1 MSREQRGP
9 NEKLGTVLALAGI
22 SNAGLA
28 RRVND
33 LGAQRGLTLRYD
45 KTSVARWV
53 SKGMVPQGAAP
64 HLIAAAIGAKL
75 GRPVPLHEIGLA
87 DADPAPEVGLAFPR
101 DVAEAVRSATELY
114 RLDLAGRRAGSG
126 GIWQSLAGSFSV
138 SAYATPAS
146 RWLISPADPSVERDA
161 NAARTAV
168 LGPQGTTEGA
178 RTGAGAHGAPGRAA
192 GSSDVETTTESSTT
206 APAASS
212 TEPSPTPDTADGAA
226 HGTPDAGGYSRVPA
240 GPAETP
246 GSRRQSG
253 PPAAAGARPAAGAQ
267 AADPPGPGT
276 PAPGSPRTA
285 SIPTQPGPQNT
296 SASGTAASAS
306 ARAVRSDRAA
316 KAAPAP
322 SAPPRRGGG
331 GASTGTGTGTLAPP
345 VTSDISPLRV
355 GHSDV
360 AKLREAAQDA
370 RRWDSKY
377 GGGDWRSSMVPECL
391 RVDAA
396 PLLLG
401 SYSDEV
407 GRALFGAAAE
417 LTRLAGWMA
426 FDTGQQEAAQ
436 RYYIQALRL
445 ARAAADVPLGGYVLA
460 SMSLQATY
468 RGFAD
473 EGVDL
478 AQAAVERNRGLATA
492 RTMSFFRLVEARA
505 HAKAND
511 APAAGAA
518 LKAAEGWLERSRDG
532 DADPSWLGFYSY
544 DRFAADA
551 AECHLD
557 LKAPRQVRRFTE
569 QALSRP
575 TEEFV
580 RSHGLRLVV
589 SAVAEL
595 ESGNLDA
602 ACAAGT
608 RAVEVAGRISSAR
621 TTEYVRDLL
630 HRLEPYG
637 HEPRVAEL
645 RERARPLLVAP
656 A

>member
-64 HLIAAAIGAKL
+64 HLIAAAIGQKL

-101 DVAEAVRSATELY
+101 DVGEAVRSATDLY
-114 RLDLAGRRAGSG
+114 RLDLAGRRAGGG
-126 GIWQSLAGSFSV
+126 GIWQSLAGSFAV

-146 RWLISPADPSVERDA
+146 RWLITPADPSVEREA
-161 NAARTAV
+161 PR
-168 LGPQGTTEGA
+168 PP
-178 RTGAGAHGAPGRAA
+178 GAGIT
-192 GSSDVETTTESSTT
+192 V
-206 APAASS
+206 
-212 TEPSPTPDTADGAA
+212 
-226 HGTPDAGGYSRVPA
+226 
-240 GPAETP
+240 
-246 GSRRQSG
+246 
-253 PPAAAGARPAAGAQ
+253 AGA
-267 AADPPGPGT
+267 
-276 PAPGSPRTA
+276 S
-285 SIPTQPGPQNT
+285 
-296 SASGTAASAS
+296 
-306 ARAVRSDRAA
+306 
-316 KAAPAP
+316 
-322 SAPPRRGGG
+322 
-331 GASTGTGTGTLAPP
+331 STGTGTAAAAATPP
-345 VTSDISPLRV
+345 EYVRV

-360 AKLREAAQDA
+360 AKLREAAEDA

-396 PLLLG
+396 PLLLA

-407 GRALFGAAAE
+407 GRALFGATAE

-478 AQAAVERNRGLATA
+478 AQAALERNRGLATA

-505 HAKAND
+505 HAKAGD
-511 APAAGAA
+511 GVAAAAA
-518 LKAAEGWLERSRDG
+518 LKSAEGWLERSREGDG
-532 DADPSWLGFYSY
+532 DPTWLGFYSY
-544 DRFAADA
+544 DRFCADA
-551 AECHLD
+551 AECYSD
-557 LKAPRQVRRFTE
+557 LKAPREVRRFTE

-637 HEPRVAEL
+637 DEPRVMEL

-656 A
+656 V

>member
-1 MSREQRGP
+1 MSREFREP
-9 NEKLGTVLALAGI
+9 NEKLGAVLALAGI

-101 DVAEAVRSATELY
+101 DVGAAVRSATDLY
-114 RLDLAGRRAGSG
+114 RLDLAGRRGGG

-146 RWLISPADPSVERDA
+146 RWLISPADSSVAREPSPARDPGA
-161 NAARTAV
+161 T
-168 LGPQGTTEGA
+168 GPASGGA
-178 RTGAGAHGAPGRAA
+178 RTTA
-192 GSSDVETTTESSTT
+192 T
-206 APAASS
+206 APTAA
-212 TEPSPTPDTADGAA
+212 
-226 HGTPDAGGYSRVPA
+226 PA
-240 GPAETP
+240 T
-246 GSRRQSG
+246 RRT
-253 PPAAAGARPAAGAQ
+253 
-267 AADPPGPGT
+267 PGT
-276 PAPGSPRTA
+276 PAQGVVP
-285 SIPTQPGPQNT
+285 
-296 SASGTAASAS
+296 
-306 ARAVRSDRAA
+306 ARPETET
-316 KAAPAP
+316 AAPA
-322 SAPPRRGGG
+322 APAAAATAQG
-331 GASTGTGTGTLAPP
+331 P
-345 VTSDISPLRV
+345 VVVLPGLSPQRV

-360 AKLREAAQDA
+360 TKLREAAEDA

-407 GRALFGAAAE
+407 GRALFGATAE

-468 RGFAD
+468 RDFPD

-505 HAKAND
+505 HAKAGD
-511 APAAGAA
+511 SAAAGSA
-518 LKAAEGWLERSRDG
+518 LRAAEGWLERSREG
-532 DADPSWLGFYSY
+532 DPDPTWLGFYSY

-551 AECHLD
+551 AECYRD
-557 LKAPRQVRRFTE
+557 LKLPRQVRRFTE

-575 TEEFV
+575 TEEYV

-637 HEPRVAEL
+637 DEPRVAEL
-645 RERARPLLVAP
+645 RERARPLLVTP

>member
-9 NEKLGTVLALAGI
+9 NEKLGTVLGLAGI

-64 HLIAAAIGAKL
+64 HLIAAAIGQKL

-101 DVAEAVRSATELY
+101 DIGEAVRSATDLY
-114 RLDLAGRRAGSG
+114 RLDLAGRRTGG
-126 GIWQSLAGSFSV
+126 GIWQSLAGSFAV
-138 SAYATPAS
+138 SAYATPTS
-146 RWLISPADPSVERDA
+146 RWLITPADPSVERDA
-161 NAARTAV
+161 PR
-168 LGPQGTTEGA
+168 P
-178 RTGAGAHGAPGRAA
+178 AGAPR
-192 GSSDVETTTESSTT
+192 
-206 APAASS
+206 
-212 TEPSPTPDTADGAA
+212 
-226 HGTPDAGGYSRVPA
+226 
-240 GPAETP
+240 
-246 GSRRQSG
+246 
-253 PPAAAGARPAAGAQ
+253 
-267 AADPPGPGT
+267 PGT
-276 PAPGSPRTA
+276 VAEHA
-285 SIPTQPGPQNT
+285 
-296 SASGTAASAS
+296 
-306 ARAVRSDRAA
+306 
-316 KAAPAP
+316 
-322 SAPPRRGGG
+322 
-331 GASTGTGTGTLAPP
+331 
-345 VTSDISPLRV
+345 RV

-360 AKLREAAQDA
+360 AKLREAAEDA

-407 GRALFGAAAE
+407 GRALFGATAE

-478 AQAAVERNRGLATA
+478 AQAALERNRGLATA

-505 HAKAND
+505 HAKAGD
-511 APAAGAA
+511 GAAAATA
-518 LKAAEGWLERSRDG
+518 LKASEGWLERSRDG
-532 DADPSWLGFYSY
+532 DGDPSWLGFYSY
-544 DRFAADA
+544 DRFCADA
-551 AECHLD
+551 AECYRD
-557 LKAPRQVRRFTE
+557 LRMPREVRRFTE

-580 RSHGLRLVV
+580 RSHGLRLIV

-637 HEPRVAEL
+637 DEPRVMEL

>member
-9 NEKLGTVLALAGI
+9 NEKLGAVLALAGI

-64 HLIAAAIGAKL
+64 HLIAAAIGQKL

-101 DVAEAVRSATELY
+101 DVGQAVKSATELY

-126 GIWQSLAGSFSV
+126 GIWQSLAGSFAV

-146 RWLISPADPSVERDA
+146 RWLITPADSSV
-161 NAARTAV
+161 AR
-168 LGPQGTTEGA
+168 E
-178 RTGAGAHGAPGRAA
+178 A
-192 GSSDVETTTESSTT
+192 GS
-206 APAASS
+206 
-212 TEPSPTPDTADGAA
+212 
-226 HGTPDAGGYSRVPA
+226 
-240 GPAETP
+240 AE
-246 GSRRQSG
+246 GSG
-253 PPAAAGARPAAGAQ
+253 
-267 AADPPGPGT
+267 
-276 PAPGSPRTA
+276 A
-285 SIPTQPGPQNT
+285 SI
-296 SASGTAASAS
+296 
-306 ARAVRSDRAA
+306 
-316 KAAPAP
+316 K
-322 SAPPRRGGG
+322 
-331 GASTGTGTGTLAPP
+331 
-345 VTSDISPLRV
+345 V

-360 AKLREAAQDA
+360 QKLREAAEDA

-391 RVDAA
+391 RVEAA

-407 GRALFGAAAE
+407 GRALFGASAE

-468 RGFAD
+468 RGFGD

-478 AQAAVERNRGLATA
+478 AQAALERNRGLATA

-505 HAKAND
+505 HARAGD
-511 APAAGAA
+511 AQAAGTA
-518 LKAAEGWLERSRDG
+518 LKAAEGWLERSRPG
-532 DADPSWLGFYSY
+532 DNDPSWLGFYGY

-551 AECHLD
+551 AECYRD

-569 QALSRP
+569 QALSKP

-602 ACAAGT
+602 ACEQGV

-621 TTEYVRDLL
+621 TTEYVKDLL

-637 HEPRVAEL
+637 DEPRVVEL
-645 RERARPLLVAP
+645 RERARPLLMAP

>member
-9 NEKLGTVLALAGI
+9 NEKLGAVLALAGI

-64 HLIAAAIGAKL
+64 HLIAAAIGQKL

-101 DVAEAVRSATELY
+101 DVGQAVRSATELY
-114 RLDLAGRRAGSG
+114 RLDLAGRRSGAG
-126 GIWQSLAGSFSV
+126 GIWQSLAGSFAV

-146 RWLISPADPSVERDA
+146 RWLITPADSSVAREA
-161 NAARTAV
+161 NHN
-168 LGPQGTTEGA
+168 EGS
-178 RTGAGAHGAPGRAA
+178 GAPL
-192 GSSDVETTTESSTT
+192 
-206 APAASS
+206 
-212 TEPSPTPDTADGAA
+212 
-226 HGTPDAGGYSRVPA
+226 
-240 GPAETP
+240 
-246 GSRRQSG
+246 
-253 PPAAAGARPAAGAQ
+253 
-267 AADPPGPGT
+267 
-276 PAPGSPRTA
+276 
-285 SIPTQPGPQNT
+285 
-296 SASGTAASAS
+296 
-306 ARAVRSDRAA
+306 
-316 KAAPAP
+316 K
-322 SAPPRRGGG
+322 
-331 GASTGTGTGTLAPP
+331 
-345 VTSDISPLRV
+345 V

-360 AKLREAAQDA
+360 QKLREAAEDA

-391 RVDAA
+391 RVEAA

-401 SYSDEV
+401 AYTDEV
-407 GRALFGAAAE
+407 GRALFGASAE

-468 RGFAD
+468 RGFGD

-478 AQAAVERNRGLATA
+478 AQAALERNRGLATA

-505 HAKAND
+505 HARAGD
-511 APAAGAA
+511 AVAAGAA

-532 DADPSWLGFYSY
+532 DNDPSWLGFYSY

-551 AECHLD
+551 AECYRD

-569 QALSRP
+569 QALSKP

-602 ACAAGT
+602 ACEQGV

-621 TTEYVRDLL
+621 TTEYVKDLL

-637 HEPRVAEL
+637 DEPRVVEL
-645 RERARPLLVAP
+645 RERARPLLMAP

>member
-101 DVAEAVRSATELY
+101 DVGEAVRSATELY

-146 RWLISPADPSVERDA
+146 RWLISPADPSVARA
-161 NAARTAV
+161 SVAAEAAL
-168 LGPQGTTEGA
+168 LGTQGA
-178 RTGAGAHGAPGRAA
+178 RG
-192 GSSDVETTTESSTT
+192 
-206 APAASS
+206 
-212 TEPSPTPDTADGAA
+212 
-226 HGTPDAGGYSRVPA
+226 
-240 GPAETP
+240 
-246 GSRRQSG
+246 
-253 PPAAAGARPAAGAQ
+253 AAGAQ
-267 AADPPGPGT
+267 GASSASDAVAPSGASARQSPPGTALVPGQAGASA
-276 PAPGSPRTA
+276 APGQGGQPVPGHSA
-285 SIPTQPGPQNT
+285 SIPAQPGPD
-296 SASGTAASAS
+296 SAH
-306 ARAVRSDRAA
+306 
-316 KAAPAP
+316 
-322 SAPPRRGGG
+322 
-331 GASTGTGTGTLAPP
+331 TG
-345 VTSDISPLRV
+345 SPLRV

-360 AKLREAAQDA
+360 SKLREAAQDA

-505 HAKAND
+505 HAKASD

-637 HEPRVAEL
+637 DEPRVVEL

>member
-9 NEKLGTVLALAGI
+9 NEKLGAVLALAGI

-64 HLIAAAIGAKL
+64 HLIAAAIGQKL

-101 DVAEAVRSATELY
+101 DVGQAVRSATDLY

-126 GIWQSLAGSFSV
+126 GIWQSLAGSFAV

-146 RWLISPADPSVERDA
+146 RWLITPADSSV
-161 NAARTAV
+161 AREV
-168 LGPQGTTEGA
+168 HLVEES
-178 RTGAGAHGAPGRAA
+178 GAPL
-192 GSSDVETTTESSTT
+192 
-206 APAASS
+206 
-212 TEPSPTPDTADGAA
+212 
-226 HGTPDAGGYSRVPA
+226 
-240 GPAETP
+240 
-246 GSRRQSG
+246 
-253 PPAAAGARPAAGAQ
+253 
-267 AADPPGPGT
+267 
-276 PAPGSPRTA
+276 
-285 SIPTQPGPQNT
+285 
-296 SASGTAASAS
+296 
-306 ARAVRSDRAA
+306 
-316 KAAPAP
+316 K
-322 SAPPRRGGG
+322 
-331 GASTGTGTGTLAPP
+331 
-345 VTSDISPLRV
+345 V

-360 AKLREAAQDA
+360 QKLREAAEDA

-391 RVDAA
+391 RVEAA

-407 GRALFGAAAE
+407 GRALFGASAE

-468 RGFAD
+468 RGFGD

-478 AQAAVERNRGLATA
+478 AQAALERNRGLATA

-505 HAKAND
+505 HARAGD
-511 APAAGAA
+511 AHAAGAA
-518 LKAAEGWLERSRDG
+518 LKASEGWLERSRDG
-532 DADPSWLGFYSY
+532 DHDPSWLGFYSY

-551 AECHLD
+551 AECYRD

-602 ACAAGT
+602 ACEQGV

-621 TTEYVRDLL
+621 TTEYVKDLL

-637 HEPRVAEL
+637 DEPRVVEL
-645 RERARPLLVAP
+645 RERARPLLMTP

>member
-1 MSREQRGP
+1 MSRELREP
-9 NEKLGTVLALAGI
+9 NEKLGAVLALAGI

-101 DVAEAVRSATELY
+101 DVGAAVRSATDLY
-114 RLDLAGRRAGSG
+114 RLDLAGRRGGG

-138 SAYATPAS
+138 AAYATPAS
-146 RWLISPADPSVERDA
+146 RWLISPADGSV
-161 NAARTAV
+161 AR
-168 LGPQGTTEGA
+168 E
-178 RTGAGAHGAPGRAA
+178 
-192 GSSDVETTTESSTT
+192 
-206 APAASS
+206 PA
-212 TEPSPTPDTADGAA
+212 GAA
-226 HGTPDAGGYSRVPA
+226 HGPSAT
-240 GPAETP
+240 
-246 GSRRQSG
+246 
-253 PPAAAGARPAAGAQ
+253 AAG
-267 AADPPGPGT
+267 T
-276 PAPGSPRTA
+276 TA
-285 SIPTQPGPQNT
+285 T
-296 SASGTAASAS
+296 SGTAATTTTAKT
-306 ARAVRSDRAA
+306 AA
-316 KAAPAP
+316 TTATTTTAQPSPEGRGTAPPAEPAAGLPAGPPADPLPAP
-322 SAPPRRGGG
+322 PSTVVPAQPSAETPRDHGQ
-331 GASTGTGTGTLAPP
+331 
-345 VTSDISPLRV
+345 RV

-360 AKLREAAQDA
+360 TKLREAAEDA

-401 SYSDEV
+401 SYTDEV
-407 GRALFGAAAE
+407 GRALFGATAE

-468 RGFAD
+468 RDFPD

-505 HAKAND
+505 HAKAGD
-511 APAAGAA
+511 SAAAGAA
-518 LKAAEGWLERSRDG
+518 LRAAEGWLERARDG
-532 DADPSWLGFYSY
+532 DPDPSWLGFYSY

-551 AECHLD
+551 AECYRD
-557 LKAPRQVRRFTE
+557 LKLPGRYGASPSRRCPGRPR
-569 QALSRP
+569 S
-575 TEEFV
+575 
-580 RSHGLRLVV
+580 S
-589 SAVAEL
+589 
-595 ESGNLDA
+595 SG
-602 ACAAGT
+602 
-608 RAVEVAGRISSAR
+608 R
-621 TTEYVRDLL
+621 T
-630 HRLEPYG
+630 G
-637 HEPRVAEL
+637 CGWW
-645 RERARPLLVAP
+645 
-656 A
+656 

>member
-64 HLIAAAIGAKL
+64 HLIAAAIGQKL

-101 DVAEAVRSATELY
+101 DVGEAVRSATDLY
-114 RLDLAGRRAGSG
+114 RLDLAGRRAGGG
-126 GIWQSLAGSFSV
+126 GIWQSLAGSFAV

-146 RWLISPADPSVERDA
+146 RWLITPADPSVEREA
-161 NAARTAV
+161 PRPPGA
-168 LGPQGTTEGA
+168 GTTG
-178 RTGAGAHGAPGRAA
+178 
-192 GSSDVETTTESSTT
+192 
-206 APAASS
+206 
-212 TEPSPTPDTADGAA
+212 
-226 HGTPDAGGYSRVPA
+226 
-240 GPAETP
+240 
-246 GSRRQSG
+246 
-253 PPAAAGARPAAGAQ
+253 
-267 AADPPGPGT
+267 
-276 PAPGSPRTA
+276 
-285 SIPTQPGPQNT
+285 
-296 SASGTAASAS
+296 
-306 ARAVRSDRAA
+306 
-316 KAAPAP
+316 
-322 SAPPRRGGG
+322 GGG
-331 GASTGTGTGTLAPP
+331 GAMGGASTASAGTEH
-345 VTSDISPLRV
+345 VRV

-360 AKLREAAQDA
+360 AKLREAAEDA

-396 PLLLG
+396 PLLLA

-407 GRALFGAAAE
+407 GRALFGATAE

-478 AQAAVERNRGLATA
+478 AQAALERNRGLATA

-505 HAKAND
+505 HAKAGD
-511 APAAGAA
+511 GVAAAAA
-518 LKAAEGWLERSRDG
+518 LKSAEGWLERSREGDG
-532 DADPSWLGFYSY
+532 DPTWLGFYSY
-544 DRFAADA
+544 DRFCADA
-551 AECHLD
+551 AECYSD
-557 LKAPRQVRRFTE
+557 LKAPREVRRFTE

-637 HEPRVAEL
+637 DEPRVMEL

>member
-1 MSREQRGP
+1 MSREPRGP

-64 HLIAAAIGAKL
+64 HLIAAAIGSKL

-101 DVAEAVRSATELY
+101 DIGQAVRSATELY
-114 RLDLAGRRAGSG
+114 RLDLAGRRGG
-126 GIWQSLAGSFSV
+126 VGIWQSLAGSFSV

-146 RWLISPADPSVERDA
+146 RWLISPADSSVAREPKDA
-161 NAARTAV
+161 ED
-168 LGPQGTTEGA
+168 GTT
-178 RTGAGAHGAPGRAA
+178 
-192 GSSDVETTTESSTT
+192 
-206 APAASS
+206 AAS
-212 TEPSPTPDTADGAA
+212 T
-226 HGTPDAGGYSRVPA
+226 
-240 GPAETP
+240 
-246 GSRRQSG
+246 
-253 PPAAAGARPAAGAQ
+253 
-267 AADPPGPGT
+267 
-276 PAPGSPRTA
+276 
-285 SIPTQPGPQNT
+285 
-296 SASGTAASAS
+296 SGTAAPDAI
-306 ARAVRSDRAA
+306 
-316 KAAPAP
+316 
-322 SAPPRRGGG
+322 PPQ
-331 GASTGTGTGTLAPP
+331 
-345 VTSDISPLRV
+345 RV

-360 AKLREAAQDA
+360 TKLREAAEDA

-407 GRALFGAAAE
+407 GRSLFGATAE

-478 AQAAVERNRGLATA
+478 AQAALERNRGLATA

-505 HAKAND
+505 QAKSGD
-511 APAAGAA
+511 GPACGAA
-518 LKAAEGWLERSRDG
+518 LKSSEGWLERSRAG
-532 DADPSWLGFYSY
+532 DPDPSWLDFYSHE
-544 DRFAADA
+544 RFAADA
-551 AECHLD
+551 AECYRD
-557 LKAPRQVRRFTE
+557 LRLPRQVRRFTE
-569 QALSRP
+569 QALARP

-602 ACAAGT
+602 ACAAG
-608 RAVEVAGRISSAR
+608 A
-621 TTEYVRDLL
+621 
-630 HRLEPYG
+630 
-637 HEPRVAEL
+637 
-645 RERARPLLVAP
+645 
-656 A
+656 

>member
-64 HLIAAAIGAKL
+64 HLIAAAIGQKL

-101 DVAEAVRSATELY
+101 DVGEAVRSATDLY
-114 RLDLAGRRAGSG
+114 RLDLAGRRAGGG
-126 GIWQSLAGSFSV
+126 GIWQSLAGSFAV

-146 RWLISPADPSVERDA
+146 RWLITPADPSVEREA
-161 NAARTAV
+161 PRPGV
-168 LGPQGTTEGA
+168 
-178 RTGAGAHGAPGRAA
+178 GAGL
-192 GSSDVETTTESSTT
+192 
-206 APAASS
+206 
-212 TEPSPTPDTADGAA
+212 
-226 HGTPDAGGYSRVPA
+226 
-240 GPAETP
+240 
-246 GSRRQSG
+246 
-253 PPAAAGARPAAGAQ
+253 
-267 AADPPGPGT
+267 
-276 PAPGSPRTA
+276 TA
-285 SIPTQPGPQNT
+285 S
-296 SASGTAASAS
+296 
-306 ARAVRSDRAA
+306 
-316 KAAPAP
+316 APEH
-322 SAPPRRGGG
+322 
-331 GASTGTGTGTLAPP
+331 T
-345 VTSDISPLRV
+345 RV

-360 AKLREAAQDA
+360 AKLREAAEDA

-407 GRALFGAAAE
+407 GRNLFGATAE

-478 AQAAVERNRGLATA
+478 AQAALERNRGLATA

-505 HAKAND
+505 HAKAGD
-511 APAAGAA
+511 GVAAAAA
-518 LKAAEGWLERSRDG
+518 LKSAEGWLERSREG
-532 DADPSWLGFYSY
+532 DADPTWLGFYSY
-544 DRFAADA
+544 DRFCADA
-551 AECHLD
+551 AECYRD
-557 LKAPRQVRRFTE
+557 LRMPREVRRFTE

-637 HEPRVAEL
+637 DEPRVMEL
-645 RERARPLLVAP
+645 RERARPLLVTP

>member
-9 NEKLGTVLALAGI
+9 NDKLGAVLALAGI

-64 HLIAAAIGAKL
+64 HLIAAAIGQKL

-101 DVAEAVRSATELY
+101 DVGQAVKSATELY
-114 RLDLAGRRAGSG
+114 RLDLAGRRAGGG
-126 GIWQSLAGSFSV
+126 GIWQSLAGSFAV

-146 RWLISPADPSVERDA
+146 RWLIAPADSSVERES
-161 NAARTAV
+161 
-168 LGPQGTTEGA
+168 GFGEGA
-178 RTGAGAHGAPGRAA
+178 VV
-192 GSSDVETTTESSTT
+192 SL
-206 APAASS
+206 
-212 TEPSPTPDTADGAA
+212 
-226 HGTPDAGGYSRVPA
+226 
-240 GPAETP
+240 
-246 GSRRQSG
+246 
-253 PPAAAGARPAAGAQ
+253 
-267 AADPPGPGT
+267 
-276 PAPGSPRTA
+276 
-285 SIPTQPGPQNT
+285 
-296 SASGTAASAS
+296 
-306 ARAVRSDRAA
+306 
-316 KAAPAP
+316 K
-322 SAPPRRGGG
+322 
-331 GASTGTGTGTLAPP
+331 
-345 VTSDISPLRV
+345 V

-360 AKLREAAQDA
+360 QKLREAAEDA

-391 RVDAA
+391 RVEAA

-401 SYSDEV
+401 AYSDEV
-407 GRALFGAAAE
+407 GRALFGASAE

-468 RGFAD
+468 RGFGD
-473 EGVDL
+473 EGIDL
-478 AQAAVERNRGLATA
+478 AQAALERNRGLATA
-492 RTMSFFRLVEARA
+492 RTMSFFRLIEARA
-505 HAKAND
+505 HARAGD
-511 APAAGAA
+511 AQAAGAA
-518 LKAAEGWLERSRDG
+518 LKAAEGWLERARDG
-532 DADPSWLGFYSY
+532 DNDPSWLGFYSY

-551 AECHLD
+551 AECYRD

-602 ACAAGT
+602 ACEQGV

-637 HEPRVAEL
+637 DEPRVVEL
-645 RERARPLLVAP
+645 RERARPLLMAP

>member
-1 MSREQRGP
+1 MSREPRGP

-64 HLIAAAIGAKL
+64 HLIAAAIGSKL

-101 DVAEAVRSATELY
+101 DIGQAVRSATELY
-114 RLDLAGRRAGSG
+114 RLDLAGRRGG
-126 GIWQSLAGSFSV
+126 VGIWQSLAGSFSV

-146 RWLISPADPSVERDA
+146 RWLISPADSSVAREPKDA
-161 NAARTAV
+161 
-168 LGPQGTTEGA
+168 E
-178 RTGAGAHGAPGRAA
+178 
-192 GSSDVETTTESSTT
+192 
-206 APAASS
+206 
-212 TEPSPTPDTADGAA
+212 DGA
-226 HGTPDAGGYSRVPA
+226 
-240 GPAETP
+240 
-246 GSRRQSG
+246 
-253 PPAAAGARPAAGAQ
+253 
-267 AADPPGPGT
+267 
-276 PAPGSPRTA
+276 
-285 SIPTQPGPQNT
+285 
-296 SASGTAASAS
+296 TAASA
-306 ARAVRSDRAA
+306 A
-316 KAAPAP
+316 
-322 SAPPRRGGG
+322 G
-331 GASTGTGTGTLAPP
+331 GAA
-345 VTSDISPLRV
+345 DAIQPLRV

-360 AKLREAAQDA
+360 TKLREAAEDA

-407 GRALFGAAAE
+407 GRSLFGATAE

-478 AQAAVERNRGLATA
+478 AQAALERNRGLATA

-505 HAKAND
+505 QAN
-511 APAAGAA
+511 
-518 LKAAEGWLERSRDG
+518 
-532 DADPSWLGFYSY
+532 
-544 DRFAADA
+544 
-551 AECHLD
+551 
-557 LKAPRQVRRFTE
+557 
-569 QALSRP
+569 
-575 TEEFV
+575 
-580 RSHGLRLVV
+580 
-589 SAVAEL
+589 
-595 ESGNLDA
+595 
-602 ACAAGT
+602 
-608 RAVEVAGRISSAR
+608 
-621 TTEYVRDLL
+621 
-630 HRLEPYG
+630 
-637 HEPRVAEL
+637 
-645 RERARPLLVAP
+645 
-656 A
+656 

>member
-1 MSREQRGP
+1 MSRELREP
-9 NEKLGTVLALAGI
+9 NEKLGAVLALAGI

-101 DVAEAVRSATELY
+101 DVGAAVRSATDLY
-114 RLDLAGRRAGSG
+114 RLDLAGRRGGG
-126 GIWQSLAGSFSV
+126 GIWQSLAGSFAV

-146 RWLISPADPSVERDA
+146 RWLISPADGSV
-161 NAARTAV
+161 AREPARPAQGAGGQGT
-168 LGPQGTTEGA
+168 GPQGAGGQSPNGQGA
-178 RTGAGAHGAPGRAA
+178 QGNHGSGGQGAGRQGTAGRGPGR
-192 GSSDVETTTESSTT
+192 ETV
-206 APAASS
+206 ASRDS
-212 TEPSPTPDTADGAA
+212 ASVPVPT
-226 HGTPDAGGYSRVPA
+226 
-240 GPAETP
+240 
-246 GSRRQSG
+246 SG
-253 PPAAAGARPAAGAQ
+253 PV
-267 AADPPGPGT
+267 PGVAPGT
-276 PAPGSPRTA
+276 PPG
-285 SIPTQPGPQNT
+285 GL
-296 SASGTAASAS
+296 
-306 ARAVRSDRAA
+306 
-316 KAAPAP
+316 PAP
-322 SAPPRRGGG
+322 SSTVVPAQPSGETPHAPPTALSD
-331 GASTGTGTGTLAPP
+331 ASPQ
-345 VTSDISPLRV
+345 RV

-360 AKLREAAQDA
+360 TKLREAAEDA

-401 SYSDEV
+401 HYTDEV
-407 GRALFGAAAE
+407 GRALFGATAE

-468 RGFAD
+468 RDFPD

-505 HAKAND
+505 HAKAGD
-511 APAAGAA
+511 SAAAGAA
-518 LKAAEGWLERSRDG
+518 LRASEGWLERAREG
-532 DADPSWLGFYSY
+532 DPDPTWLGFYSY

-551 AECHLD
+551 AECYRD
-557 LKAPRQVRRFTE
+557 LKLPRQVRRFTE

-575 TEEFV
+575 TEEYV

-608 RAVEVAGRISSAR
+608 RAVEVAGRITSAR

-637 HEPRVAEL
+637 DEPRVAEL

>member
-1 MSREQRGP
+1 MSRDTRGP

-64 HLIAAAIGAKL
+64 HLIAAAIGSKL

-101 DVAEAVRSATELY
+101 DVNAAVRSATELY
-114 RLDLAGRRAGSG
+114 RLDLAGRRAGGG
-126 GIWQSLAGSFSV
+126 GIWQSLAGSFAV

-146 RWLISPADPSVERDA
+146 RWLISPADSSVARGVPEADTGRGGPHDTEADTGPGGGPSGPAVAAVGTPGVVGVSARD
-161 NAARTAV
+161 
-168 LGPQGTTEGA
+168 
-178 RTGAGAHGAPGRAA
+178 RAA
-192 GSSDVETTTESSTT
+192 GKEDSKD
-206 APAASS
+206 
-212 TEPSPTPDTADGAA
+212 
-226 HGTPDAGGYSRVPA
+226 
-240 GPAETP
+240 
-246 GSRRQSG
+246 
-253 PPAAAGARPAAGAQ
+253 
-267 AADPPGPGT
+267 
-276 PAPGSPRTA
+276 PAPGGDPL
-285 SIPTQPGPQNT
+285 PQH
-296 SASGTAASAS
+296 
-306 ARAVRSDRAA
+306 
-316 KAAPAP
+316 
-322 SAPPRRGGG
+322 
-331 GASTGTGTGTLAPP
+331 
-345 VTSDISPLRV
+345 V

-360 AKLREAAQDA
+360 SKLREAAEDA

-396 PLLLG
+396 PLLLA

-407 GRALFGAAAE
+407 GRALFGATAE

-478 AQAAVERNRGLATA
+478 AQAALERNRGLATA

-505 HAKAND
+505 QAKAGEGR
-511 APAAGAA
+511 ACEVA
-518 LKAAEGWLERSRDG
+518 LKASEGWLERSREG
-532 DADPSWLGFYSY
+532 DPDPSWLDFYSY
-544 DRFAADA
+544 ERFAADA
-551 AECHLD
+551 AECYRD
-557 LKAPRQVRRFTE
+557 LRLPRQVRRFTE

-637 HEPRVAEL
+637 DEPRVVEL

-656 A
+656 V

>member
-1 MSREQRGP
+1 MSRDIRGP

-64 HLIAAAIGAKL
+64 HLIAAAIAGKL

-101 DVAEAVRSATELY
+101 DVGAAVRSATELY
-114 RLDLAGRRAGSG
+114 RLDLAGRRGGG

-146 RWLISPADPSVERDA
+146 RWLISPADSSVAREATELREVRDG
-161 NAARTAV
+161 N
-168 LGPQGTTEGA
+168 GS
-178 RTGAGAHGAPGRAA
+178 TGVKDGAPG
-192 GSSDVETTTESSTT
+192 T
-206 APAASS
+206 
-212 TEPSPTPDTADGAA
+212 DT
-226 HGTPDAGGYSRVPA
+226 VP
-240 GPAETP
+240 
-246 GSRRQSG
+246 
-253 PPAAAGARPAAGAQ
+253 
-267 AADPPGPGT
+267 
-276 PAPGSPRTA
+276 
-285 SIPTQPGPQNT
+285 
-296 SASGTAASAS
+296 
-306 ARAVRSDRAA
+306 
-316 KAAPAP
+316 
-322 SAPPRRGGG
+322 
-331 GASTGTGTGTLAPP
+331 LH
-345 VTSDISPLRV
+345 V

-360 AKLREAAQDA
+360 TKLREAAEDA

-396 PLLLG
+396 PLLLA

-407 GRALFGAAAE
+407 GRALFGATAE

-478 AQAAVERNRGLATA
+478 AQAALERNRGLATA

-505 HAKAND
+505 QAKANESR
-511 APAAGAA
+511 ACEVA
-518 LKAAEGWLERSRDG
+518 LKAAEGWLERSREG
-532 DADPSWLGFYSY
+532 DPDPSWLDFYSY
-544 DRFAADA
+544 ERFAADA
-551 AECHLD
+551 AECYRD
-557 LKAPRQVRRFTE
+557 LRLPRQVRRFTE

-575 TEEFV
+575 TEEYV

-637 HEPRVAEL
+637 DEPRVVEL

>member
-9 NEKLGTVLALAGI
+9 NEKLGAVLALAGI

-64 HLIAAAIGAKL
+64 HLIAAAIGQKL

-101 DVAEAVRSATELY
+101 DVGQAVRSATELY
-114 RLDLAGRRAGSG
+114 RLDLAGRRAGG
-126 GIWQSLAGSFSV
+126 GIWQSLAGSFAV

-146 RWLISPADPSVERDA
+146 RWLITPADSSVARD
-161 NAARTAV
+161 V
-168 LGPQGTTEGA
+168 
-178 RTGAGAHGAPGRAA
+178 
-192 GSSDVETTTESSTT
+192 
-206 APAASS
+206 
-212 TEPSPTPDTADGAA
+212 
-226 HGTPDAGGYSRVPA
+226 
-240 GPAETP
+240 GPAE
-246 GSRRQSG
+246 GS
-253 PPAAAGARPAAGAQ
+253 GA
-267 AADPPGPGT
+267 
-276 PAPGSPRTA
+276 
-285 SIPTQPGPQNT
+285 
-296 SASGTAASAS
+296 
-306 ARAVRSDRAA
+306 
-316 KAAPAP
+316 
-322 SAPPRRGGG
+322 
-331 GASTGTGTGTLAPP
+331 
-345 VTSDISPLRV
+345 PLKV

-360 AKLREAAQDA
+360 QKLREAAEDA

-391 RVDAA
+391 RVEAA

-407 GRALFGAAAE
+407 GRALFGASAE

-468 RGFAD
+468 RGFGD

-478 AQAAVERNRGLATA
+478 AQAALERNRGLATA

-505 HAKAND
+505 HARAND
-511 APAAGAA
+511 AVAAGAA
-518 LKAAEGWLERSRDG
+518 LKAAESWLERARPG
-532 DADPSWLGFYSY
+532 DSDPSWLGFYSY

-551 AECHLD
+551 AECYRD

-569 QALSRP
+569 QALSQP

-602 ACAAGT
+602 ACEQGV

-621 TTEYVRDLL
+621 TTEYVKDLL

-637 HEPRVAEL
+637 DEPRVVEL
-645 RERARPLLVAP
+645 RERARPLLVTP

>member
-1 MSREQRGP
+1 MSREPRGP

-64 HLIAAAIGAKL
+64 HLIAAAIGSKL

-101 DVAEAVRSATELY
+101 DVRAAVKAATDLY
-114 RLDLAGRRAGSG
+114 RLDLHGGRRGGG
-126 GIWQSLAGSFSV
+126 GIWQSLAGSFAV

-146 RWLISPADPSVERDA
+146 RWLITPADSSVARDPET
-161 NAARTAV
+161 AAAS
-168 LGPQGTTEGA
+168 G
-178 RTGAGAHGAPGRAA
+178 TGAGTG
-192 GSSDVETTTESSTT
+192 
-206 APAASS
+206 
-212 TEPSPTPDTADGAA
+212 ADGTGAD
-226 HGTPDAGGYSRVPA
+226 GTAGDGGSANGPDGGA
-240 GPAETP
+240 DQE
-246 GSRRQSG
+246 
-253 PPAAAGARPAAGAQ
+253 PAAA
-267 AADPPGPGT
+267 
-276 PAPGSPRTA
+276 
-285 SIPTQPGPQNT
+285 
-296 SASGTAASAS
+296 
-306 ARAVRSDRAA
+306 
-316 KAAPAP
+316 
-322 SAPPRRGGG
+322 
-331 GASTGTGTGTLAPP
+331 
-345 VTSDISPLRV
+345 LRV
-355 GHSDV
+355 GHTDV
-360 AKLREAAQDA
+360 AKLREAADEA

-401 SYSDEV
+401 AYTDEV
-407 GRALFGAAAE
+407 GRSLFGATSE

-511 APAAGAA
+511 SHACAAA
-518 LKAAEGWLERSRDG
+518 LSGAESWLERAREG
-532 DADPSWLGFYSY
+532 DADPSWLDFYSY
-544 DRFAADA
+544 DRLAADA
-551 AECHLD
+551 AECYRD

-569 QALSRP
+569 KALSKP

-602 ACAAGT
+602 ACAAGA

-637 HEPRVAEL
+637 DEPRVAEL
-645 RERARPLLVAP
+645 REQARPLLAAP

>member
-1 MSREQRGP
+1 MSREPRGP

-64 HLIAAAIGAKL
+64 HLIAAAIGSKL

-101 DVAEAVRSATELY
+101 DVAAAVKSATDLY
-114 RLDLAGRRAGSG
+114 RLDLGGRRGG
-126 GIWQSLAGSFSV
+126 GIWQTLAGSFAV
-138 SAYATPAS
+138 SAYATPTS
-146 RWLISPADPSVERDA
+146 RWLITPADSSVARDA
-161 NAARTAV
+161 DAAR
-168 LGPQGTTEGA
+168 
-178 RTGAGAHGAPGRAA
+178 AA
-192 GSSDVETTTESSTT
+192 
-206 APAASS
+206 AA
-212 TEPSPTPDTADGAA
+212 AA
-226 HGTPDAGGYSRVPA
+226 
-240 GPAETP
+240 
-246 GSRRQSG
+246 
-253 PPAAAGARPAAGAQ
+253 AAAGNGEDGRATGPAL
-267 AADPPGPGT
+267 
-276 PAPGSPRTA
+276 
-285 SIPTQPGPQNT
+285 I
-296 SASGTAASAS
+296 
-306 ARAVRSDRAA
+306 
-316 KAAPAP
+316 
-322 SAPPRRGGG
+322 
-331 GASTGTGTGTLAPP
+331 
-345 VTSDISPLRV
+345 RV
-355 GHSDV
+355 GHTDV
-360 AKLREAAQDA
+360 SKLREAADEA

-407 GRALFGAAAE
+407 GRALFGATSE

-478 AQAAVERNRGLATA
+478 AQAAIERNRGLATA

-505 HAKAND
+505 QAKAGD
-511 APAAGAA
+511 SHACGAA
-518 LKAAEGWLERSRDG
+518 LSSAEGWLERAREG
-532 DADPSWLGFYSY
+532 DQDPSWLDFYSY
-544 DRFAADA
+544 DRLAADA
-551 AECHLD
+551 AECYRD

-569 QALSRP
+569 KALSRP

-637 HEPRVAEL
+637 DEPRVAEL

>member
-64 HLIAAAIGAKL
+64 HLIAAAIGQKL

-101 DVAEAVRSATELY
+101 DVGQAVRSATELY
-114 RLDLAGRRAGSG
+114 RLDLVGRRTGG
-126 GIWQSLAGSFSV
+126 GIWQSLAGSFAV

-146 RWLISPADPSVERDA
+146 RWLITPADSSVAREVSPA
-161 NAARTAV
+161 
-168 LGPQGTTEGA
+168 EGS
-178 RTGAGAHGAPGRAA
+178 GAPL
-192 GSSDVETTTESSTT
+192 
-206 APAASS
+206 
-212 TEPSPTPDTADGAA
+212 
-226 HGTPDAGGYSRVPA
+226 
-240 GPAETP
+240 
-246 GSRRQSG
+246 
-253 PPAAAGARPAAGAQ
+253 
-267 AADPPGPGT
+267 
-276 PAPGSPRTA
+276 
-285 SIPTQPGPQNT
+285 
-296 SASGTAASAS
+296 
-306 ARAVRSDRAA
+306 
-316 KAAPAP
+316 K
-322 SAPPRRGGG
+322 
-331 GASTGTGTGTLAPP
+331 
-345 VTSDISPLRV
+345 V

-360 AKLREAAQDA
+360 QKLREAAEDA

-391 RVDAA
+391 RVEAA

-407 GRALFGAAAE
+407 GRALFGASAE

-468 RGFAD
+468 RGFGD

-478 AQAAVERNRGLATA
+478 AQAALERNRGLATA

-505 HAKAND
+505 HARASD
-511 APAAGAA
+511 AVAAGAA
-518 LKAAEGWLERSRDG
+518 LKAAESWLERARPG
-532 DADPSWLGFYSY
+532 DSDPSWLGFYSY

-551 AECHLD
+551 AECYRD

-569 QALSRP
+569 QALSKP

-602 ACAAGT
+602 ACEQGV

-621 TTEYVRDLL
+621 TTEYVKDLL

-637 HEPRVAEL
+637 DEPRVVEL
-645 RERARPLLVAP
+645 RERARPLLVTP

>member
-1 MSREQRGP
+1 MSRELREP
-9 NEKLGTVLALAGI
+9 NEKLGAVLALAGI

-101 DVAEAVRSATELY
+101 DVGAAVRSATDLY
-114 RLDLAGRRAGSG
+114 RLDLAGRRGGG

-138 SAYATPAS
+138 AAYATPAS
-146 RWLISPADPSVERDA
+146 RWLISPADSSV
-161 NAARTAV
+161 AR
-168 LGPQGTTEGA
+168 E
-178 RTGAGAHGAPGRAA
+178 
-192 GSSDVETTTESSTT
+192 
-206 APAASS
+206 
-212 TEPSPTPDTADGAA
+212 
-226 HGTPDAGGYSRVPA
+226 PA
-240 GPAETP
+240 GPA
-246 GSRRQSG
+246 GSAGPARSAHHQS
-253 PPAAAGARPAAGAQ
+253 AAATSSAHDAPAQGAPAQDAPARDLPSPQ
-267 AADPPGPGT
+267 SPKSPTPGT
-276 PAPGSPRTA
+276 PETGPRPSPKGRTTGPATGPMTAPAGRTA
-285 SIPTQPGPQNT
+285 GPPST
-296 SASGTAASAS
+296 
-306 ARAVRSDRAA
+306 VV
-316 KAAPAP
+316 PAQHGP
-322 SAPPRRGGG
+322 E
-331 GASTGTGTGTLAPP
+331 TLRDH
-345 VTSDISPLRV
+345 VQRV

-360 AKLREAAQDA
+360 TKLREAAEDA

-401 SYSDEV
+401 SYTDEV
-407 GRALFGAAAE
+407 GRALFGATAE

-468 RGFAD
+468 RDFPD

-505 HAKAND
+505 HAKAGD
-511 APAAGAA
+511 SAAAGAA
-518 LKAAEGWLERSRDG
+518 LRAAEGWLERSREG
-532 DADPSWLGFYSY
+532 DPDPTWLGFYSY

-551 AECHLD
+551 AECYRD
-557 LKAPRQVRRFTE
+557 LKLPRQVRRFTE

-575 TEEFV
+575 TEEYV

-637 HEPRVAEL
+637 DEPRVAEL

>member
-1 MSREQRGP
+1 MSRDTRGP
-9 NEKLGTVLALAGI
+9 NEKLGTILALAGI

-64 HLIAAAIGAKL
+64 HLIAAAIGSKL

-101 DVAEAVRSATELY
+101 DVGAAVRTATELY
-114 RLDLAGRRAGSG
+114 RLDLAGRRGAGG
-126 GIWQSLAGSFSV
+126 GIWQSLAGSFAV

-146 RWLISPADPSVERDA
+146 RWLISPADSSV
-161 NAARTAV
+161 ARSLPDPAD
-168 LGPQGTTEGA
+168 LKGPKEINGLNGLNGVKEIRQAQEARGGDGRGA
-178 RTGAGAHGAPGRAA
+178 
-192 GSSDVETTTESSTT
+192 D
-206 APAASS
+206 
-212 TEPSPTPDTADGAA
+212 
-226 HGTPDAGGYSRVPA
+226 
-240 GPAETP
+240 
-246 GSRRQSG
+246 
-253 PPAAAGARPAAGAQ
+253 
-267 AADPPGPGT
+267 
-276 PAPGSPRTA
+276 
-285 SIPTQPGPQNT
+285 
-296 SASGTAASAS
+296 
-306 ARAVRSDRAA
+306 
-316 KAAPAP
+316 
-322 SAPPRRGGG
+322 GGG
-331 GASTGTGTGTLAPP
+331 GTDSPP
-345 VTSDISPLRV
+345 QHV

-360 AKLREAAQDA
+360 AKLREAAEDA

-396 PLLLG
+396 PLLLA
-401 SYSDEV
+401 SYSDDV

-468 RGFAD
+468 RRFAD

-478 AQAAVERNRGLATA
+478 AQAALERNRGLATA

-505 HAKAND
+505 QAKAGESR
-511 APAAGAA
+511 ACEVA

-532 DADPSWLGFYSY
+532 DQDPSWLDFYSY
-544 DRFAADA
+544 ERFAADA
-551 AECHLD
+551 AECYRD
-557 LKAPRQVRRFTE
+557 LKLPRQVRRFTE
-569 QALSRP
+569 HALSRP

-637 HEPRVAEL
+637 DEPRVMEL

>member
-101 DVAEAVRSATELY
+101 DVGEAVRSATELY

-146 RWLISPADPSVERDA
+146 RWLISPADPSVARSS
-161 NAARTAV
+161 AAVT
-168 LGPQGTTEGA
+168 GPPPGTQGA
-178 RTGAGAHGAPGRAA
+178 RGATGAH
-192 GSSDVETTTESSTT
+192 S
-206 APAASS
+206 ASA
-212 TEPSPTPDTADGAA
+212 T
-226 HGTPDAGGYSRVPA
+226 
-240 GPAETP
+240 
-246 GSRRQSG
+246 
-253 PPAAAGARPAAGAQ
+253 AGAQ
-267 AADPPGPGT
+267 GRQGLPGT
-276 PAPGSPRTA
+276 ALAPPAQGSGAPPVPGHSLM
-285 SIPTQPGPQNT
+285 IPAQPGPE
-296 SASGTAASAS
+296 SGPDASS
-306 ARAVRSDRAA
+306 
-316 KAAPAP
+316 
-322 SAPPRRGGG
+322 
-331 GASTGTGTGTLAPP
+331 
-345 VTSDISPLRV
+345 LRV

-360 AKLREAAQDA
+360 SKLREAAQDA

-518 LKAAEGWLERSRDG
+518 LKASESWLERSRDG
-532 DADPSWLGFYSY
+532 DADPAWLGFYSY

-637 HEPRVAEL
+637 DEPRVAEL

>member
-146 RWLISPADPSVERDA
+146 RWLISPADPSVARDST
-161 NAARTAV
+161 AAEAAI
-168 LGPQGTTEGA
+168 LGTQGA
-178 RTGAGAHGAPGRAA
+178 RGARPVAGAQRTPGTPGAAAGQSAEADSGAPGAPGVA
-192 GSSDVETTTESSTT
+192 GT
-206 APAASS
+206 A
-212 TEPSPTPDTADGAA
+212 
-226 HGTPDAGGYSRVPA
+226 GTPG
-240 GPAETP
+240 
-246 GSRRQSG
+246 
-253 PPAAAGARPAAGAQ
+253 AAGALAAQ
-267 AADPPGPGT
+267 TTPVTLGT
-276 PAPGSPRTA
+276 QRTP
-285 SIPTQPGPQNT
+285 SIPAQPGPETASTPTPT
-296 SASGTAASAS
+296 SANT
-306 ARAVRSDRAA
+306 
-316 KAAPAP
+316 
-322 SAPPRRGGG
+322 
-331 GASTGTGTGTLAPP
+331 

-360 AKLREAAQDA
+360 SKLREAAQDA

-505 HAKAND
+505 HAKASD

-557 LKAPRQVRRFTE
+557 LKAPGQVRRFTE

>member
-33 LGAQRGLTLRYD
+33 LGSQRGLTLRYD

-101 DVAEAVRSATELY
+101 DVSAAVRSATELY
-114 RLDLAGRRAGSG
+114 RLDLAGRRAGGG
-126 GIWQSLAGSFSV
+126 GIWQSLAGSFAV

-146 RWLISPADPSVERDA
+146 RWLITPADSSVARDS
-161 NAARTAV
+161 TAS
-168 LGPQGTTEGA
+168 A
-178 RTGAGAHGAPGRAA
+178 
-192 GSSDVETTTESSTT
+192 ES
-206 APAASS
+206 A
-212 TEPSPTPDTADGAA
+212 
-226 HGTPDAGGYSRVPA
+226 PDA
-240 GPAETP
+240 T
-246 GSRRQSG
+246 
-253 PPAAAGARPAAGAQ
+253 
-267 AADPPGPGT
+267 
-276 PAPGSPRTA
+276 
-285 SIPTQPGPQNT
+285 
-296 SASGTAASAS
+296 
-306 ARAVRSDRAA
+306 
-316 KAAPAP
+316 
-322 SAPPRRGGG
+322 
-331 GASTGTGTGTLAPP
+331 
-345 VTSDISPLRV
+345 PLRV
-355 GHSDV
+355 GHADV
-360 AKLREAAQDA
+360 AKLREAAEDA

-401 SYSDEV
+401 SYSDDV
-407 GRALFGAAAE
+407 GRSLFGATSE

-478 AQAAVERNRGLATA
+478 AQAALERNRGLATA

-505 HAKAND
+505 HAKAGD
-511 APAAGAA
+511 AQAAGAA
-518 LKAAEGWLERSRDG
+518 LKAAEGWLERAREG
-532 DADPSWLGFYSY
+532 DPDPTWLGFYSY

-551 AECHLD
+551 AECYRD

-637 HEPRVAEL
+637 DEPRVAEL

>member
-64 HLIAAAIGAKL
+64 HLIAAAIGQKL

-101 DVAEAVRSATELY
+101 DVGEAVRSATDLY
-114 RLDLAGRRAGSG
+114 RLDLAGRRAGG
-126 GIWQSLAGSFSV
+126 GIWQSLAGSFAV

-146 RWLISPADPSVERDA
+146 RWLITPADPSVEREA
-161 NAARTAV
+161 PRPP
-168 LGPQGTTEGA
+168 GGGI
-178 RTGAGAHGAPGRAA
+178 TGAGRG
-192 GSSDVETTTESSTT
+192 
-206 APAASS
+206 
-212 TEPSPTPDTADGAA
+212 
-226 HGTPDAGGYSRVPA
+226 
-240 GPAETP
+240 
-246 GSRRQSG
+246 
-253 PPAAAGARPAAGAQ
+253 AAGAAA
-267 AADPPGPGT
+267 
-276 PAPGSPRTA
+276 TA
-285 SIPTQPGPQNT
+285 S
-296 SASGTAASAS
+296 AATEH
-306 ARAVRSDRAA
+306 V
-316 KAAPAP
+316 
-322 SAPPRRGGG
+322 
-331 GASTGTGTGTLAPP
+331 
-345 VTSDISPLRV
+345 RV

-360 AKLREAAQDA
+360 AKLREAAEDA

-407 GRALFGAAAE
+407 GRALFGATAE

-478 AQAAVERNRGLATA
+478 AQAALERNRGLATA

-505 HAKAND
+505 HAKAGD
-511 APAAGAA
+511 GVAAAAA
-518 LKAAEGWLERSRDG
+518 LKSAEGWLERSREGDG
-532 DADPSWLGFYSY
+532 DPTWLGFYSY
-544 DRFAADA
+544 DRFCADA
-551 AECHLD
+551 AECYSD
-557 LKAPRQVRRFTE
+557 LKAPHEVRRFTE

-630 HRLEPYG
+630 HRLEAYG
-637 HEPRVAEL
+637 DEPRVMEL
-645 RERARPLLVAP
+645 RERARPLLVTP

>member
-9 NEKLGTVLALAGI
+9 NDKLGTVLALAGI

-101 DVAEAVRSATELY
+101 DVGEAVRSATELY

-146 RWLISPADPSVERDA
+146 RWLISPADPSVARA
-161 NAARTAV
+161 STAAVAAI
-168 LGPQGTTEGA
+168 LGTHGTPGARGASGAQGTST
-178 RTGAGAHGAPGRAA
+178 APGSPLPP
-192 GSSDVETTTESSTT
+192 GSHEQRSGSGSVPAPDASGRPT
-206 APAASS
+206 APAAGHH
-212 TEPSPTPDTADGAA
+212 T
-226 HGTPDAGGYSRVPA
+226 PA
-240 GPAETP
+240 G
-246 GSRRQSG
+246 
-253 PPAAAGARPAAGAQ
+253 AGASLL
-267 AADPPGPGT
+267 PGHGL
-276 PAPGSPRTA
+276 
-285 SIPTQPGPQNT
+285 SIPVQPGPD
-296 SASGTAASAS
+296 SAH
-306 ARAVRSDRAA
+306 AV
-316 KAAPAP
+316 
-322 SAPPRRGGG
+322 
-331 GASTGTGTGTLAPP
+331 
-345 VTSDISPLRV
+345 SPLRV

-360 AKLREAAQDA
+360 SKLREAAQDA

-637 HEPRVAEL
+637 DEPRVIEL

>member
-9 NEKLGTVLALAGI
+9 NEKLGAVLALAGI

-64 HLIAAAIGAKL
+64 HLIAAAIGQKL

-101 DVAEAVRSATELY
+101 DVAQAVKSATELY

-126 GIWQSLAGSFSV
+126 GIWQSLAGSFAV

-146 RWLISPADPSVERDA
+146 RWLITPADSSV
-161 NAARTAV
+161 AR
-168 LGPQGTTEGA
+168 E
-178 RTGAGAHGAPGRAA
+178 AGAAEGSGAPL
-192 GSSDVETTTESSTT
+192 
-206 APAASS
+206 
-212 TEPSPTPDTADGAA
+212 
-226 HGTPDAGGYSRVPA
+226 
-240 GPAETP
+240 
-246 GSRRQSG
+246 
-253 PPAAAGARPAAGAQ
+253 
-267 AADPPGPGT
+267 
-276 PAPGSPRTA
+276 
-285 SIPTQPGPQNT
+285 
-296 SASGTAASAS
+296 
-306 ARAVRSDRAA
+306 
-316 KAAPAP
+316 K
-322 SAPPRRGGG
+322 
-331 GASTGTGTGTLAPP
+331 
-345 VTSDISPLRV
+345 V

-360 AKLREAAQDA
+360 QKLREAAEDA

-391 RVDAA
+391 RVEAA

-407 GRALFGAAAE
+407 GRALFGASAE

-468 RGFAD
+468 RGFGD

-478 AQAAVERNRGLATA
+478 AQAALERNRGLATA

-505 HAKAND
+505 HARAGD
-511 APAAGAA
+511 AQAAGTA
-518 LKAAEGWLERSRDG
+518 LKAAESWLERSRPG
-532 DADPSWLGFYSY
+532 DNDPSWLGFYGY

-551 AECHLD
+551 AECYRD

-569 QALSRP
+569 HALSKP

-602 ACAAGT
+602 ACEQGV

-621 TTEYVRDLL
+621 TTEYVKDLL

-637 HEPRVAEL
+637 DEPRVVEL
-645 RERARPLLVAP
+645 RERARPLLMAP

>member
-9 NEKLGTVLALAGI
+9 NEKLGAVLALAGI

-64 HLIAAAIGAKL
+64 HLIAAAIGQKL

-101 DVAEAVRSATELY
+101 DVGQAVRSATELY
-114 RLDLAGRRAGSG
+114 RLDLAGRRAGGG
-126 GIWQSLAGSFSV
+126 GIWQSLAGSFAV

-146 RWLISPADPSVERDA
+146 RWLITPADSSVARDVNPS
-161 NAARTAV
+161 
-168 LGPQGTTEGA
+168 EGS
-178 RTGAGAHGAPGRAA
+178 GAPL
-192 GSSDVETTTESSTT
+192 
-206 APAASS
+206 
-212 TEPSPTPDTADGAA
+212 
-226 HGTPDAGGYSRVPA
+226 
-240 GPAETP
+240 
-246 GSRRQSG
+246 
-253 PPAAAGARPAAGAQ
+253 
-267 AADPPGPGT
+267 
-276 PAPGSPRTA
+276 
-285 SIPTQPGPQNT
+285 
-296 SASGTAASAS
+296 
-306 ARAVRSDRAA
+306 
-316 KAAPAP
+316 K
-322 SAPPRRGGG
+322 
-331 GASTGTGTGTLAPP
+331 
-345 VTSDISPLRV
+345 V

-360 AKLREAAQDA
+360 QKLREAAEDA

-391 RVDAA
+391 RVEAA

-401 SYSDEV
+401 AYSDEV
-407 GRALFGAAAE
+407 GRALFGASAE

-468 RGFAD
+468 RGFGD

-478 AQAAVERNRGLATA
+478 AQAALERNRGLATA

-505 HAKAND
+505 HARAGD
-511 APAAGAA
+511 AQAAGGA
-518 LKAAEGWLERSRDG
+518 LKAAEGWLERARDG
-532 DADPSWLGFYSY
+532 DHDPSWLGFYSY

-551 AECHLD
+551 AECYRD

-569 QALSRP
+569 QALSKP

-602 ACAAGT
+602 ACEQGV

-621 TTEYVRDLL
+621 TTEYVKDLL

-637 HEPRVAEL
+637 DEPRVVEL
-645 RERARPLLVAP
+645 RERARPLLMTP

>member
-9 NEKLGTVLALAGI
+9 NEKLGAVLALAGI

-64 HLIAAAIGAKL
+64 HLIAAAIGQKL

-101 DVAEAVRSATELY
+101 DVGQAVRSATELY
-114 RLDLAGRRAGSG
+114 RLDLAGRRAGAG
-126 GIWQSLAGSFSV
+126 GIWQSLAGSFAV

-146 RWLISPADPSVERDA
+146 RWLITPADSSV
-161 NAARTAV
+161 ARETNHS
-168 LGPQGTTEGA
+168 EGS
-178 RTGAGAHGAPGRAA
+178 GAPL
-192 GSSDVETTTESSTT
+192 
-206 APAASS
+206 
-212 TEPSPTPDTADGAA
+212 
-226 HGTPDAGGYSRVPA
+226 
-240 GPAETP
+240 
-246 GSRRQSG
+246 
-253 PPAAAGARPAAGAQ
+253 
-267 AADPPGPGT
+267 
-276 PAPGSPRTA
+276 
-285 SIPTQPGPQNT
+285 
-296 SASGTAASAS
+296 
-306 ARAVRSDRAA
+306 
-316 KAAPAP
+316 K
-322 SAPPRRGGG
+322 
-331 GASTGTGTGTLAPP
+331 
-345 VTSDISPLRV
+345 V

-360 AKLREAAQDA
+360 QKLREAADDA

-391 RVDAA
+391 RVEAA

-407 GRALFGAAAE
+407 GRALFGASAE

-468 RGFAD
+468 RGFGD

-478 AQAAVERNRGLATA
+478 AQAALERNRGLATA

-505 HAKAND
+505 HARAGD
-511 APAAGAA
+511 AAAAGAA

-532 DADPSWLGFYSY
+532 DNDPSWLGFYSY

-551 AECHLD
+551 AECYRD

-569 QALSRP
+569 QALSKP

-602 ACAAGT
+602 ACEQGV

-621 TTEYVRDLL
+621 TTEYVKDLL

-637 HEPRVAEL
+637 DEPRVVEL
-645 RERARPLLVAP
+645 RERARPLLMAP

>member
-9 NEKLGTVLALAGI
+9 NEKLGAVLALAGI

-64 HLIAAAIGAKL
+64 HLIAAAIGQKL

-101 DVAEAVRSATELY
+101 DVGQAVKSATELY
-114 RLDLAGRRAGSG
+114 RLDFAGRRAGAG
-126 GIWQSLAGSFSV
+126 GIWQSLAGSFAV

-146 RWLISPADPSVERDA
+146 RWLITPADSSV
-161 NAARTAV
+161 ARETGSA
-168 LGPQGTTEGA
+168 EGS
-178 RTGAGAHGAPGRAA
+178 GAP
-192 GSSDVETTTESSTT
+192 
-206 APAASS
+206 
-212 TEPSPTPDTADGAA
+212 
-226 HGTPDAGGYSRVPA
+226 
-240 GPAETP
+240 
-246 GSRRQSG
+246 
-253 PPAAAGARPAAGAQ
+253 
-267 AADPPGPGT
+267 
-276 PAPGSPRTA
+276 
-285 SIPTQPGPQNT
+285 I
-296 SASGTAASAS
+296 
-306 ARAVRSDRAA
+306 
-316 KAAPAP
+316 K
-322 SAPPRRGGG
+322 
-331 GASTGTGTGTLAPP
+331 
-345 VTSDISPLRV
+345 V

-360 AKLREAAQDA
+360 QKLREAAEDA

-391 RVDAA
+391 RVEAA

-407 GRALFGAAAE
+407 GRALFGASAE

-468 RGFAD
+468 RGFGD

-478 AQAAVERNRGLATA
+478 AQAALERNRGLATA

-505 HAKAND
+505 HARAGD
-511 APAAGAA
+511 AQAAGAA
-518 LKAAEGWLERSRDG
+518 LKAAEGWLERSREG
-532 DADPSWLGFYSY
+532 DNDPSWLGFYGY

-551 AECHLD
+551 AECYRD

-569 QALSRP
+569 QALSKP

-602 ACAAGT
+602 ACEQGV

-621 TTEYVRDLL
+621 TTEYVKDLL

-637 HEPRVAEL
+637 DEPRVVEL
-645 RERARPLLVAP
+645 RERARPLLMMAP

>member
-64 HLIAAAIGAKL
+64 HLIAAAIGQKL

-101 DVAEAVRSATELY
+101 DVGEAVRSATELY
-114 RLDLAGRRAGSG
+114 RLDLAGRRAGGG
-126 GIWQSLAGSFSV
+126 GIWQSLAGSFAV

-146 RWLISPADPSVERDA
+146 RWLITPADSSVERL
-161 NAARTAV
+161 V
-168 LGPQGTTEGA
+168 GP
-178 RTGAGAHGAPGRAA
+178 AGAPVVAEGP
-192 GSSDVETTTESSTT
+192 ET
-206 APAASS
+206 
-212 TEPSPTPDTADGAA
+212 
-226 HGTPDAGGYSRVPA
+226 
-240 GPAETP
+240 GPHA
-246 GSRRQSG
+246 
-253 PPAAAGARPAAGAQ
+253 
-267 AADPPGPGT
+267 
-276 PAPGSPRTA
+276 
-285 SIPTQPGPQNT
+285 
-296 SASGTAASAS
+296 
-306 ARAVRSDRAA
+306 
-316 KAAPAP
+316 
-322 SAPPRRGGG
+322 
-331 GASTGTGTGTLAPP
+331 
-345 VTSDISPLRV
+345 RV

-360 AKLREAAQDA
+360 AKLREAAEDA

-407 GRALFGAAAE
+407 GRALFGATSE

-478 AQAAVERNRGLATA
+478 AQAALERNRGLATA

-505 HAKAND
+505 HAKAGD
-511 APAAGAA
+511 GTAAAAA
-518 LKAAEGWLERSRDG
+518 LKAAEGWLERSREG

-544 DRFAADA
+544 DRFCADA
-551 AECHLD
+551 AECYRD

-637 HEPRVAEL
+637 DEPRVMEL
-645 RERARPLLVAP
+645 RERARPLLMTP

>member
-114 RLDLAGRRAGSG
+114 RLDLAGRRTGG

-146 RWLISPADPSVERDA
+146 RWLICPADATVARDA
-161 NAARTAV
+161 TTAEAAV
-168 LGPQGTTEGA
+168 LGTQGAQGA
-178 RTGAGAHGAPGRAA
+178 QPGAGAQRGSGTATDKSADARSGEPGATG
-192 GSSDVETTTESSTT
+192 
-206 APAASS
+206 AAS
-212 TEPSPTPDTADGAA
+212 TSP
-226 HGTPDAGGYSRVPA
+226 AGGTA
-240 GPAETP
+240 ADAEA
-246 GSRRQSG
+246 QG
-253 PPAAAGARPAAGAQ
+253 PPGAAGARTA
-267 AADPPGPGT
+267 PGT
-276 PAPGSPRTA
+276 RTSTGTQSVQVAPGTLGAVESRRTPA
-285 SIPTQPGPQNT
+285 IPAQPGPQT
-296 SASGTAASAS
+296 APPPVGTATNAL
-306 ARAVRSDRAA
+306 
-316 KAAPAP
+316 PH
-322 SAPPRRGGG
+322 
-331 GASTGTGTGTLAPP
+331 
-345 VTSDISPLRV
+345 DISSLRV

-360 AKLREAAQDA
+360 SKLREAAQDA

-505 HAKAND
+505 HAKAGD
-511 APAAGAA
+511 ASAAGAA
-518 LKAAEGWLERSRDG
+518 LKAAESWLERSRDG

>member
-9 NEKLGTVLALAGI
+9 NEKLGAVLALAGI

-64 HLIAAAIGAKL
+64 HLIAAAIGQKL

-101 DVAEAVRSATELY
+101 DVGQAVRSATELY

-126 GIWQSLAGSFSV
+126 GIWQSLAGSFAV

-146 RWLISPADPSVERDA
+146 RWLITPADSSV
-161 NAARTAV
+161 AREAQS
-168 LGPQGTTEGA
+168 LEDS
-178 RTGAGAHGAPGRAA
+178 GAPL
-192 GSSDVETTTESSTT
+192 
-206 APAASS
+206 
-212 TEPSPTPDTADGAA
+212 
-226 HGTPDAGGYSRVPA
+226 
-240 GPAETP
+240 
-246 GSRRQSG
+246 
-253 PPAAAGARPAAGAQ
+253 
-267 AADPPGPGT
+267 
-276 PAPGSPRTA
+276 
-285 SIPTQPGPQNT
+285 
-296 SASGTAASAS
+296 
-306 ARAVRSDRAA
+306 
-316 KAAPAP
+316 K
-322 SAPPRRGGG
+322 
-331 GASTGTGTGTLAPP
+331 
-345 VTSDISPLRV
+345 V

-360 AKLREAAQDA
+360 QKLREAAEDA

-391 RVDAA
+391 RVEAA

-407 GRALFGAAAE
+407 GRALFGASAE

-468 RGFAD
+468 RGFGD

-478 AQAAVERNRGLATA
+478 AQAALERNRGLATA

-505 HAKAND
+505 HARAGD
-511 APAAGAA
+511 AQAAGAA
-518 LKAAEGWLERSRDG
+518 LKAAESWLERARDG
-532 DADPSWLGFYSY
+532 DNDPSWLGFYSY

-551 AECHLD
+551 AECYRD

-569 QALSRP
+569 QALSKP

-602 ACAAGT
+602 ACEQGV

-621 TTEYVRDLL
+621 TTEYVKDLL

-637 HEPRVAEL
+637 DEPRVVEL
-645 RERARPLLVAP
+645 RERARPLLAP

>member
-9 NEKLGTVLALAGI
+9 NEKLGAVLALAGI

-64 HLIAAAIGAKL
+64 HLIAAAIGQKL

-87 DADPAPEVGLAFPR
+87 DADPTPEVGLAFPR
-101 DVAEAVRSATELY
+101 DVGQAVRSATELY

-126 GIWQSLAGSFSV
+126 GIWQSLAGSFAV

-146 RWLISPADPSVERDA
+146 RWLISPADTSV
-161 NAARTAV
+161 AR
-168 LGPQGTTEGA
+168 E
-178 RTGAGAHGAPGRAA
+178 AGAAEGSGAPL
-192 GSSDVETTTESSTT
+192 
-206 APAASS
+206 
-212 TEPSPTPDTADGAA
+212 
-226 HGTPDAGGYSRVPA
+226 
-240 GPAETP
+240 
-246 GSRRQSG
+246 
-253 PPAAAGARPAAGAQ
+253 
-267 AADPPGPGT
+267 
-276 PAPGSPRTA
+276 
-285 SIPTQPGPQNT
+285 
-296 SASGTAASAS
+296 
-306 ARAVRSDRAA
+306 
-316 KAAPAP
+316 K
-322 SAPPRRGGG
+322 
-331 GASTGTGTGTLAPP
+331 
-345 VTSDISPLRV
+345 V

-360 AKLREAAQDA
+360 RKLREAAEDA

-391 RVDAA
+391 RVEAA

-401 SYSDEV
+401 SYSDDV
-407 GRALFGAAAE
+407 GRALFGASAE

-468 RGFAD
+468 RGFGD

-505 HAKAND
+505 HAKAGD
-511 APAAGAA
+511 AAAAGAA
-518 LKAAEGWLERSRDG
+518 LKASESWLERSREG
-532 DADPSWLGFYSY
+532 DHDPTWLGFYGY
-544 DRFAADA
+544 DRFCADA
-551 AECHLD
+551 AECYRD
-557 LKAPRQVRRFTE
+557 LKAPGQVRRFTE

-602 ACAAGT
+602 ACEQGV

-621 TTEYVRDLL
+621 TTEYVKDLL
-630 HRLEPYG
+630 TRLEPYG
-637 HEPRVAEL
+637 DEPRVVEL
-645 RERARPLLVAP
+645 RERARPLLGTP